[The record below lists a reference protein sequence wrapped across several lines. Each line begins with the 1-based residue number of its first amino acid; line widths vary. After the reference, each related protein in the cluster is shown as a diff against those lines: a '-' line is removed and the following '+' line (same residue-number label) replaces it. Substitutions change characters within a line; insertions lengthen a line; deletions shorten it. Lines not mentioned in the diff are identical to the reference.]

1 MNDVA
6 SDPGTQPPELV
17 RERGWWRVVL
27 ATLLFL
33 FVTVTPVVRIIL
45 PIDQPLVLI
54 LPSIA
59 ACAVA
64 GWWAGGRIASALSCI
79 AVAAL
84 ALVMFTNAGGT
95 YAYLAVGW
103 TVLLAATFAGLVI
116 LSPVEQGE
124 DGEVKKPFSSQAFAA
139 IALTLVL
146 AAGATLATKQGAA
159 TVKQMVSV
167 EASKRSEKSLAEW
180 RQTTGSKE
188 WLDVF
193 AGNPD
198 AKTIASTM
206 EEQLQAAPEV
216 ATSLFPSMLAL
227 ESLIALAIG
236 WAVYHRFGRERLGP
250 PLAALRDFRFSDQF
264 VWGLVIG
271 LALIVMPG
279 MCSLSVLGANLL
291 VFFGALYALR
301 GVGVALWFLSPGRV
315 LMGFLIVFALVFG
328 QILGVMAVGLG
339 VGDTWLNWRARAKP
353 KT

>member
-1 MNDVA
+1 MNDDA
-6 SDPGTQPPELV
+6 AEPGTQEPELV

-33 FVTVTPVVRIIL
+33 FVTVTPVVRIVL
-45 PIDQPLVLI
+45 PIDQALVLI
-54 LPSIA
+54 VPAVA

-64 GWWAGGRIASALSCI
+64 GWWVGGRIASALACI
-79 AVAAL
+79 AIATLV
-84 ALVMFTNAGGT
+84 LVMFASAGGSF
-95 YAYLAVGW
+95 ALLACGW
-103 TVLLAATFAGLVI
+103 TVLLAATFAGQVI
-116 LSPVEQGE
+116 LTSRVE
-124 DGEVKKPFSSQAFAA
+124 KRSFSSQAFAA
-139 IALTLVL
+139 IAITLVL

-159 TVKQMVSV
+159 AVKQMVSA
-167 EASKRSEKSLAEW
+167 EATTRSEKSLAEW

-188 WLDVF
+188 WIDVF

-206 EEQLQAAPEV
+206 EAQLEAAPAV
-216 ATSLFPSMLAL
+216 ATALFPSMLAL
-227 ESLIALAIG
+227 ESLIALAIA

-264 VWGLVIG
+264 VWGLVVG
-271 LALIVMPG
+271 LALIVVPG
-279 MCSLSVLGANLL
+279 LGSLSVLGANLL

-328 QILGVMAVGLG
+328 QLLGVLAVGLG

>member
-1 MNDVA
+1 MLVTSASWPRPSRRPAISHCCRTPAGLRHKLGEMNDVA

-45 PIDQPLVLI
+45 QIDQPLVLI

-84 ALVMFTNAGGT
+84 VLVMFTNEGGT

-116 LSPVEQGE
+116 LSPTEQGE
-124 DGEVKKPFSSQAFAA
+124 DGAVKKSFSSQAFAA

-146 AAGATLATKQGAA
+146 AAGATLATKQGATA
-159 TVKQMVSV
+159 VKQMVST

-180 RQTTGSKE
+180 RQTTSTKE

-198 AKTIASTM
+198 AKTIASTI
-206 EEQLQAAPEV
+206 EEQLGAAPEV

-236 WAVYHRFGRERLGP
+236 WAAYHRFGRERLGP

-264 VWGLVIG
+264 VWGLVVG
-271 LALIVMPG
+271 LALIVLPG
-279 MCSLSVLGANLL
+279 VGSLSTLGA
-291 VFFGALYALR
+291 
-301 GVGVALWFLSPGRV
+301 
-315 LMGFLIVFALVFG
+315 
-328 QILGVMAVGLG
+328 
-339 VGDTWLNWRARAKP
+339 
-353 KT
+353 

>member
-84 ALVMFTNAGGT
+84 VLVMFTNEGGT

-116 LSPVEQGE
+116 LSPTEQGE
-124 DGEVKKPFSSQAFAA
+124 DGAVKKSFSSQAFAA

-146 AAGATLATKQGAA
+146 AAGATLATKQGATA
-159 TVKQMVSV
+159 VKQMVST

-180 RQTTGSKE
+180 RQTTGTKE
-188 WLDVF
+188 WADVF

-198 AKTIASTM
+198 AKTIASTI
-206 EEQLQAAPEV
+206 EEQLGAAPEV

-264 VWGLVIG
+264 VWGLVVG
-271 LALIVMPG
+271 LALVVLPG
-279 MCSLSVLGANLL
+279 VGSLNVLGANLL

-328 QILGVMAVGLG
+328 NVLGVLAVGLG